1 MKIRSQFTQR
11 QRFFSPTAYKSSS
24 SSAGASEA
32 AFEAFLF
39 IMAVPFFEGDDGPD
53 SIAALAKNQVTR
65 RLQALADN
73 IIIHP

>member
-1 MKIRSQFTQR
+1 VKIRSQFTQR

-24 SSAGASEA
+24 SSSGASEA

-39 IMAVPFFEGDDGPD
+39 IMAVPLPAFEGDDGPN
-53 SIAALAKNQVTR
+53 SIAAKSSHA